1 MRINNRIVL
10 FFVLPTLAPLILPP
24 AILIEGLLT
33 VVFVAVVFLA
43 TGYFLKK
50 GNSLALTLLIFMLGI
65 NFITRLMMFFSRS
78 VSQQGVVDW
87 PFAIT
92 SLLSL
97 ALSMYLVFRLDQIDI
112 RAQLRS

>member
-10 FFVLPTLAPLILPP
+10 FFVLPALAPLILPP
-24 AILIEGLLT
+24 EVLLEGILT
-33 VVFVAVVFLA
+33 VIFVTAVFLG
-43 TGYFLKK
+43 TGYLLHK

-78 VSQQGVVDW
+78 VSAQGVIDW

-92 SLLSL
+92 SVLSL
-97 ALSMYLVFRLDQIDI
+97 ALSMYLVFRLDQVDI